1 MLNNLVLVGRLVER
15 PILEESLSGKKV
27 TTIMLAVHRSY
38 KNEYGEYDTDFIPI
52 SLAGSIAETTC
63 EYCRK
68 GDIVGVK
75 GRLERLSYGKLQV
88 IADKITFLSSNSNNI
103 NNNVNKED

>member
-15 PILEESLSGKKV
+15 PILEESLNGKKV
-27 TTIMLAVHRSY
+27 TTIMLAVSRTY
-38 KNEYGEYDTDFIPI
+38 KNDMGVYDTDFIPV

-75 GRLERLSYGKLQV
+75 GRLERLHYGELQV
-88 IADKITFLSSNSNNI
+88 IADKITFLSSNSNN
-103 NNNVNKED
+103 VNKED